1 MPPPVPVES
10 ATRPPLGLFA
20 LASSFVEVPVSSWR
34 SAPWWFVR
42 LCLAVFLSLGAATA
56 FVVVPAATATDMS
69 VRTGIGIGCLI
80 ATAILLVTL
89 LTANGYSSVT
99 RFARKVR
106 HRISAVVLGLSI
118 AFSLLLA
125 IGTGAA
131 ALTPAIGRDPQV
143 LLLLATIAVLGAFW
157 GWMALM
163 LTPPVLSTAPT
174 ADLHRAGRAFT
185 AMTAAAVILVAY
197 TCWFLSPQ
205 LEVAGSFSV
214 ALVAVAACL
223 AWRNRALAA
232 MEAQRQRILA
242 ILDDGITVRTSE
254 THRGLHASSLLTLQ
268 SAVSVS
274 PFTPNSIVSAPMA
287 AAWEVQMIL
296 GFLVWASDDGPFPS
310 DLEKRRDQLEIW
322 QDLDS
327 EERDLAIQGL
337 FRALRRR
344 IIAPPH

>member
-1 MPPPVPVES
+1 MPSMPVES
-10 ATRPPLGLFA
+10 VTRPPLDLFA

-34 SAPWWFVR
+34 SAPWWFFR
-42 LCLAVFLSLGAATA
+42 LCLAVFLSLGAAAA
-56 FVVVPAATATDMS
+56 FTVVPAATANDMS
-69 VRTGIGIGCLI
+69 LRMGIGIGCSM
-80 ATAILLVTL
+80 ATVILLVTL
-89 LTANGYSSVT
+89 LTANGYSRVT
-99 RFARKVR
+99 RFARKAR
-106 HRISAVVLGLSI
+106 HRIGAAVLGLSV

-125 IGTGAA
+125 IGAGAA
-131 ALTPAIGRDPQV
+131 ALTPTIGRDPQV

-174 ADLHRAGRAFT
+174 ADLHRAGRAYT
-185 AMTAAAVILVAY
+185 AMTAAAVILVVY

-214 ALVAVAACL
+214 ALVAAAACL

-242 ILDDGITVRTSE
+242 ILDDGIAVRTSE
-254 THRGLHASSLLTLQ
+254 THPGPLASSLLPLQ

-274 PFTPNSIVSAPMA
+274 PFAPNSLLSTPMA

-296 GFLVWASDDGPFPS
+296 AFLVWDSGDGPFPP
-310 DLEKRRDQLEIW
+310 DLEKRREQLEVW
-322 QDLDS
+322 QHLGS
-327 EERDLAIQGL
+327 EERELAIRGF

-344 IIAPPH
+344 IVA